1 MKIYVLRERD
11 SGNEEVLLSA
21 HLSLEKAQARKSA
34 LVEEWVTAILADDP
48 KDTGVTIDDK
58 DWLIKDTADT
68 IVIEEIELEA

>member
-11 SGNEEVLLSA
+11 SANAEVLLSA
-21 HLSLEKAQARKSA
+21 HLSLETAQARKSA

-48 KDTGVTIDDK
+48 KDTGVTVDDR

-68 IVIEEIELEA
+68 IIIEEIELEA

>member
-1 MKIYVLRERD
+1 MRIYVLRERD

-21 HLSLEKAQARKSA
+21 HLSLEAAQTRKSA
-34 LVEEWVTAILADDP
+34 LVEEWVSAILADDP
-48 KDTGVTIDDK
+48 KETGVTVDDK

>member
-1 MKIYVLRERD
+1 MKIYILRERD
-11 SGNEEVLLSA
+11 LENEEVLLSA
-21 HLSLEKAQARKSA
+21 HLSLETAQARKSA

-48 KDTGVTIDDK
+48 KDTGVTVDDR

>member
-21 HLSLEKAQARKSA
+21 HLSLETAQARKAA

-48 KDTGVTIDDK
+48 KETGVTIDDR

-68 IVIEEIELEA
+68 IIIEEIELEA